1 MHYLKTINYIPFG
14 KLSLSIW
21 KYTVRQY
28 DITFFTV
35 PYQFWTKQQAVVV
48 EFSNYGVAKKLI
60 RFWKKIYQ
68 KDMQSFSIFNK

>member
-28 DITFFTV
+28 DITFFYS
-35 PYQFWTKQQAVVV
+35 PISILNQAASCGV
-48 EFSNYGVAKKLI
+48 EFSNYGVA
-60 RFWKKIYQ
+60 
-68 KDMQSFSIFNK
+68 

>member
-28 DITFFTV
+28 DITFFYS
-35 PYQFWTKQQAVVV
+35 PISILNQAASCGV